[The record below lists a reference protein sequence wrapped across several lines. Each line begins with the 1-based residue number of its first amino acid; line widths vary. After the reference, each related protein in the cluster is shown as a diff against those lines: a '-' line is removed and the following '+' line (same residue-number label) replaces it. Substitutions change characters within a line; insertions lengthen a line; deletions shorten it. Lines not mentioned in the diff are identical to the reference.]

1 MSTMNQSQV
10 SANALPLRAS
20 DSIVSSHQRRAT
32 WHRTALLLAAWV
44 EIIVG
49 ASFVLASNGQSQLVF
64 GATTEGT
71 GTLFARLAGIGLIA
85 LGLACLPSNVA
96 GTQRIAVRGLFIFN
110 VAATIFF
117 AWVAVA
123 TTFRGI
129 VLWPVVILHAVLA
142 IVLALVLRTTPHVT

>member
-1 MSTMNQSQV
+1 MNQSQV
-10 SANALPLRAS
+10 STNALPLRAVDS
-20 DSIVSSHQRRAT
+20 DLSLSAYKTTAT
-32 WHRTALLLAAWV
+32 WHRTAVLLAALV

-49 ASFVLASNGQSQLVF
+49 VSFVLATNGQSQLVF

-71 GTLFARLAGIGLIA
+71 GSLFARLAGIGLIG

-96 GTQRIAVRGLFIFN
+96 GTQRVAVRGLFIFN

-117 AWVAVA
+117 AWVGVA
-123 TTFRGI
+123 TEFRGV

>member
-1 MSTMNQSQV
+1 MRSRCVQL
-10 SANALPLRAS
+10 SALENS
-20 DSIVSSHQRRAT
+20 N
-32 WHRTALLLAAWV
+32 WHRTTVLLAAWV

-49 ASFVLASNGQSQLVF
+49 ASFVLASSGQSQFVF

-71 GTLFARLAGIGLIA
+71 GSLFARLAGIGLIG
-85 LGLACLPSNVA
+85 LGLSCLPSNVA

-110 VAATIFF
+110 VLATIFF
-117 AWVAVA
+117 AWVGVA
-123 TTFRGI
+123 TTFRGV